1 MSGGSAGNLS
11 ALVAARARAA
21 ARLGSRPAGG
31 WSIAVAE
38 SVHSSVATAARVI
51 DVGIVEV
58 PGDERGRLTG
68 VALAATLEAL
78 DPTERAGVFAVVASA
93 GATNAGTVD
102 DLDGVA
108 DACDMHG
115 LWFHVDGAYGGAGLV
130 APSVRERYR
139 GIERADSFIVD
150 PHKWLFAPYDC
161 CALLY
166 RDPRSAHGVFRQ
178 EAGYLDTVNQP
189 DAEWSEWNPAN
200 YAYHLSRRA
209 RGLPL
214 WFSLATYG
222 TDAYRDAVEARA
234 HPHSGDRRRDPL
246 TRRARAR
253 DGTGAVGGAVPSP
266 WVGRCRLRGVVAPVA
281 QRAGRLRAADLL
293 ARREARAPLFREPA
307 DHDRPRSSGAR
318 HHGLSAGWVRPKVPA
333 TLGFGGSDPRARVT
347 TTGPDRETDGRST
360 WRAGWST
367 IAPMNTH
374 AVRLP
379 SRPTMV
385 ISMMTAVAAALWISS
400 PASAAPPERTPVHES
415 FDMTFPDDTCDFPL
429 SAHAE
434 MKVTM
439 KTFLDGKGQPVRG
452 ISNGSIMVWFTNGHN
467 GSTRRLSV
475 PGPTFSDAAGQPVRG
490 TGAWVSYT
498 TEGELVWAAGNLE
511 LDEWNTITS
520 IRGRS
525 RSVCEF
531 VA

>member
-1 MSGGSAGNLS
+1 MTDDMHRYTDETEALSRAIVAYARSRIASPQPLDGSATGEELWRRAGETITADGIGGEEALRLWADVLAPATISTDHPSSMAFVPGAPTKAAVLFDLVVGASSTIAAGWIDGAGAIWAENQALRWLANLAGFPPEAGGVFVSGGSAGNLS
-11 ALVAARARAA
+11 ALVAARARAT

-51 DVGIVEV
+51 DVGIVTV

-68 VALAATLEAL
+68 VDLTATLEAL
-78 DPTERAGVFAVVASA
+78 DPQERAGVFAIVASA

-108 DACDMHG
+108 AACEADG

-222 TDAYRDAVEARA
+222 TDAYRDAVEHVLTLTQATADEIRSRDELELVME
-234 HPHSGDRRRDPL
+234 PELSVVLFRRRGWADADYEAWW
-246 TRRARAR
+246 RRLLSAQVAFVQP
-253 DGTGAVGGAVPSP
+253 TS
-266 WVGRCRLRGVVAPVA
+266 WRGEK
-281 QRAGRLRAADLL
+281 L
-293 ARREARAPLFREPA
+293 ARLCFVNPRTTIDHVRA
-307 DHDRPRSSGAR
+307 
-318 HHGLSAGWVRPKVPA
+318 V
-333 TLGFGGSDPRARVT
+333 LG
-347 TTGPDRETDGRST
+347 
-360 WRAGWST
+360 
-367 IAPMNTH
+367 
-374 AVRLP
+374 
-379 SRPTMV
+379 TM
-385 ISMMTAVAAALWISS
+385 A
-400 PASAAPPERTPVHES
+400 
-415 FDMTFPDDTCDFPL
+415 
-429 SAHAE
+429 
-434 MKVTM
+434 
-439 KTFLDGKGQPVRG
+439 
-452 ISNGSIMVWFTNGHN
+452 
-467 GSTRRLSV
+467 
-475 PGPTFSDAAGQPVRG
+475 
-490 TGAWVSYT
+490 
-498 TEGELVWAAGNLE
+498 
-511 LDEWNTITS
+511 
-520 IRGRS
+520 
-525 RSVCEF
+525 
-531 VA
+531 